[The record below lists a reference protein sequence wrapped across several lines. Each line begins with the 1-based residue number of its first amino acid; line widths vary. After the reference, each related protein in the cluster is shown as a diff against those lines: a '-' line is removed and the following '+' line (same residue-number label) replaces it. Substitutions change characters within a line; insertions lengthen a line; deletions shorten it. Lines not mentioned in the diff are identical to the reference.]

1 MILKPYTIEE
11 HRAFLAALAEVD
23 MDLPVAQNPNELYS
37 KDEIRQILKCL
48 NDRMDN
54 DPSVKDDGSWMRMWE
69 QIVAIADY
77 KGIVADSDESKNNNE
92 AKAPERNEE
101 VSE

>member
-1 MILKPYTIEE
+1 MIEKPYTIEE
-11 HRAFLAALAEVD
+11 HRAFLAALSEVD

-37 KDEIRQILKCL
+37 DAEIRQILKCL

-54 DPSVKDDGSWMRMWE
+54 DPSVKGDGAWMRMWE

-77 KGIVADSDESKNNNE
+77 KGIVADSEKNDNE
-92 AKAPERNEE
+92 ENASERNEE
-101 VSE
+101 VAE